1 MLYDK
6 SRDNVIPSVLQ
17 LVTNLQLTSTSFSS
31 AGIDNRRGFHMGSF
45 LSKNDYFISHLRF
58 LTLITRYNEIGWSK
72 VLIKSFDSKPIVKIL
87 FFGPII
93 RSNLA
98 TFLPNQLQ

>member
-31 AGIDNRRGFHMGSF
+31 AGIDNRRGIHMGSQ
-45 LSKNDYFISHLRF
+45 LSENDYFIYH
-58 LTLITRYNEIGWSK
+58 
-72 VLIKSFDSKPIVKIL
+72 
-87 FFGPII
+87 
-93 RSNLA
+93 
-98 TFLPNQLQ
+98 

>member
-72 VLIKSFDSKPIVKIL
+72 PIVKIL